1 MKTTEPHSGNLPHE
15 LVNQSVFRDV
25 AGYFT
30 TGVTVITT
38 VSGDMPAGTTASAV
52 ASLSMDPPMMLVCL
66 NRTSATHDLVVESGV
81 FGVNIMA
88 QDQNGTAMA
97 FARKGTDKFAG
108 IAWSPAPNGVP
119 MIDGSLATIA
129 CRVVETATGG
139 THTVFMGEV
148 IDASTHPGQPLT
160 YYRGIFGRFE
170 HDAGEKAYQG
180 LRQHIL
186 RRETPVR
193 ALLDPTLLGE
203 QLRSRPE
210 YIHQAFVRL
219 ESEGLVV
226 RASDGSVSVAPITPD
241 LAHGFFAA
249 QAAIEAG
256 VIDTYLPHAR
266 EDQLEELREARAT
279 LVASVQ
285 TPTSMDLAGYL
296 DAVRLFHRRLIS
308 LSPSAQLLG
317 AYEELSTTSLWFHIL
332 PQGERAQMLDHA
344 NLFDLAN
351 AVVHRDSAAARAAVH
366 RHLGVVNDI
375 AARAIAARGGSV

>member
-1 MKTTEPHSGNLPHE
+1 MK
-15 LVNQSVFRDV
+15 LVDPPQGVGPNALVDQSVFRDV

-30 TGVTVITT
+30 TGVTIITT
-38 VSGDMPAGTTASAV
+38 VSEGVPAGTTASAV

-66 NRTSATHDLVVESGV
+66 NRSSATHDQVVAAGV

-88 QDQNGTAMA
+88 QDQGGTAMA

-108 IAWSPAPNGVP
+108 IGWSPAPNGVP

-129 CRVVETATGG
+129 CRVVEAVAGG

-148 IDASTHPGQPLT
+148 IDAGTHPGEPLT

-186 RRETPVR
+186 RRETPVSG
-193 ALLDPTLLGE
+193 LLDPLALAE
-203 QLRSRPE
+203 LLRSRPE
-210 YIHQAFVRL
+210 YVRPALVRL

-226 RASDGSVSVAPITPD
+226 RGADGAASVASITAE
-241 LAHGFFAA
+241 LSHGFFAA

-256 VIDTYLPHAR
+256 VIDTYLPHANDEQMR
-266 EDQLEELREARAT
+266 DLINARDELNAAVGEP
-279 LVASVQ
+279 
-285 TPTSMDLAGYL
+285 TPGDLDGYL
-296 DAVRLFHRRLIS
+296 GAVRGFHRRLIS
-308 LSPSAQLLG
+308 LSPSKQLLG
-317 AYEELSTTSLWFHIL
+317 AYDELSTASLWFHIL
-332 PQGERAQMLDHA
+332 PEGERSAMLDHA
-344 NLFDLAN
+344 NLVQLAD
-351 AVVHRDSAAARAAVH
+351 AVIKRDSTGARAAIR
-366 RHLGVVNDI
+366 RHLGLVNDI